1 MKTHKKGTQ
10 CWHNLVTISEIKLN
24 IQSQNILYLTSLA
37 TKLEIADRFKFW
49 KIKMSIIFIFTNFN
63 IDEKSLL
70 VPIFSDDSH
79 FSPYILFLLLLVIVL
94 KNTSRFSLCRYIKNR
109 KKLTWQTAEINNTK
123 LISTWPKLIIKN
135 IFYHVSI

>member
-1 MKTHKKGTQ
+1 M
-10 CWHNLVTISEIKLN
+10 VTISEIKLN

-37 TKLEIADRFKFW
+37 TKLEIADRLKFW

-79 FSPYILFLLLLVIVL
+79 FNLYILFLLLLVLVL
-94 KNTSRFSLCRYIKNR
+94 KNTSRFSLCHYIKNR
-109 KKLTWQTAEINNTK
+109 KKLT
-123 LISTWPKLIIKN
+123 
-135 IFYHVSI
+135 